1 MLVSSLRRPLLLIV
15 LLVIVIGGSY
25 ALRIDPAQRA
35 VVGDPAQL
43 PNGVTWNL
51 VGDEKDY
58 VTLAMN
64 LIRHSTYSLSV
75 EPPYEPSSFR
85 VPGYPMFL
93 AAAFLVF
100 GVHLNVVLGASVVLL
115 AIIAVLTFLIGRD
128 LYGERVGVMA
138 AFLCAI
144 NPGLYFFALGGKSE
158 PLFCA
163 LLLLS
168 IYFSNR
174 ADTSIEALNRWSI
187 LSGFTLALTFLTRP
201 TVLMLPVVFAVWL
214 GRHAKTRGTR
224 SLRKGGLLLLAFSTG
239 ILPWAIRNQISIG
252 HFHVLPTQGGG
263 VFLRGALAAREG
275 SGLYVPRERVRPD
288 DRRIM
293 TLKDERLQDRE
304 SWYKGVTVIREISYA
319 KLFKVVVQR
328 IGRFWAPLNRIV
340 HDEFSVRANVLA
352 NLIYAPLFFLFLV
365 GSVVGGRRQK
375 KSCLLFLTIA
385 YCTIPAMLFHGGT
398 RHRMPIEPLM
408 AIFSAVAVVRFMGP
422 GLSVSGSARGDGTVI
437 LSGDSLGHV
446 DDLLRG

>member
-1 MLVSSLRRPLLLIV
+1 MLVSPLRQCLILIMLLII
-15 LLVIVIGGSY
+15 IVGGTY
-25 ALRIDPAQRA
+25 ALLIDPAQRA
-35 VVGDPAQL
+35 VVGHLTQL

-64 LIRHSTYSLSV
+64 LLWHSTYSLSV

-93 AAAFLVF
+93 AAAFLIF
-100 GVHLNVVLGASVVLL
+100 GVHLNVVLVASLVLL
-115 AIIAVLTFLIGRD
+115 VIIAVLAFLIGRD
-128 LYGERVGVMA
+128 LYGERVGVVA

-144 NPGLYFFALGGKSE
+144 NPGLYYFALGGNSE
-158 PLFCA
+158 PLFCT

-168 IYFSNR
+168 IYSSNR
-174 ADTSIEALNRWSI
+174 ADDSTEALNRWSI
-187 LSGFTLALTFLTRP
+187 LSGLALALTFLTRP
-201 TVLMLPVVFAVWL
+201 TVLMLPLVFAVWL
-214 GRHAKTRGTR
+214 GRHAKTRGART
-224 SLRKGGLLLLAFSTG
+224 LCKGGLLLLAFSTG

-275 SGLYVPRERVRPD
+275 FGSYVSRERVGPE
-288 DRRIM
+288 DRAIM
-293 TLKDERLQDRE
+293 VLKDERLQDRE
-304 SWYKGVTVIREISYA
+304 SWYKGVTVIREISHA
-319 KLFKVVVQR
+319 KLFKVVLKR

-340 HDEFSVRANVLA
+340 YDEFSVRANVLA
-352 NLIYAPLFFLFLV
+352 NLIYTPLFVLFLV
-365 GSVVGGRRQK
+365 GSVVEGLRQK
-375 KSCLLFLTIA
+375 KSYLLFLTMA

-408 AIFSAVAVVRFMGP
+408 AIFSALAVVRFMGP
-422 GLSVSGSARGDGTVI
+422 KFSVPPFEVMEPSFQA
-437 LSGDSLGHV
+437 GDSLGHV
-446 DDLLRG
+446 DGSLRG